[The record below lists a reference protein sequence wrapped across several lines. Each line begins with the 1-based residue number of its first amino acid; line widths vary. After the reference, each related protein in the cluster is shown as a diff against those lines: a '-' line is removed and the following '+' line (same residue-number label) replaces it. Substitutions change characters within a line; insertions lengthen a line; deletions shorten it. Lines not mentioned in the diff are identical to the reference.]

1 MMPDMIYRSLGLFS
15 ERPPICR
22 RLRPMSIKL
31 KTHLSQN
38 QTDSQT
44 TFQFNGKEGI
54 CSETCEKFLTRSRR
68 NAAPAAIKK
77 ALDFIARPIRLQ
89 FSYPISAQLISAN
102 ENWIMKSDK
111 EDDGSCYYKNIEYS
125 SEKYFGC
132 QACFDFENYSLS
144 MSKNISHQSS
154 ESDDSSDIW
163 CDSFSFQDDSIN
175 VTLVT
180 EHNLICRDQGWFS
193 SWY

>member
-68 NAAPAAIKK
+68 NAAPATTKK

-89 FSYPISAQLISAN
+89 FS
-102 ENWIMKSDK
+102 
-111 EDDGSCYYKNIEYS
+111 
-125 SEKYFGC
+125 
-132 QACFDFENYSLS
+132 
-144 MSKNISHQSS
+144 
-154 ESDDSSDIW
+154 
-163 CDSFSFQDDSIN
+163 
-175 VTLVT
+175 
-180 EHNLICRDQGWFS
+180 
-193 SWY
+193 